1 MITNLGESTY
11 SGVLTVKTLDE
22 KGEIGHFADEV
33 QGAMNTIFLLFT
45 FSFSGQLDD
54 LIQEMNKRS
63 SFCASSSETNVAGVL
78 SYDKLFLDQNN
89 IPGAALDHT
98 TGKFTAGSAGSYQ
111 VMVSAEVITAA
122 GQTHDIWVQVND
134 VKKEESLIHSVTENY
149 QFDAGYDNASRD
161 IVLSLSA
168 GETVSIF
175 HETDGEK
182 QLKNVI
188 FCVSSIKLS

>member
-1 MITNLGESTY
+1 MIRVKLDILQMKLKVQSMKY
-11 SGVLTVKTLDE
+11 SY
-22 KGEIGHFADEV
+22 FAHIY
-33 QGAMNTIFLLFT
+33 Q
-45 FSFSGQLDD
+45 FSGQLDD
-54 LIQEMNKRS
+54 LVEEMKKRS

-122 GQTHDIWVQVND
+122 GQTHNIWVQVND
-134 VKKEESLIHSVTENY
+134 VKMEESLIHSVTENY
-149 QFDAGYDNASRD
+149 MFDAGYDNASRD

-168 GETVSIF
+168 GDTVSIF
-175 HETDGEK
+175 HETEGGDK

-188 FCVSSIKLS
+188 FCVSSIKLY